1 MTYFSTDIAAQF
13 FLDDVPGASSPT
25 SRLRGILD
33 RTIARH
39 PLTALQ
45 KEFLQQ
51 HGYKSLL
58 QFALGELEIEE
69 FRIRAQGER
78 NGRLKAKLK
87 AKSATREKESIEHA
101 RNPEVA
107 NRKAA
112 SLSVERD
119 RELDRNEKL
128 RESFDR
134 FGLEII
140 DSKDVGRVDRI
151 LQAVIRGRP
160 IEKEDILWLGS
171 DGHHYWTNELRKVH
185 HENMARKFG
194 DEWKQTGDV
203 WKAIN
208 ACSNYRK
215 AELSL
220 EGLSIA
226 KEALT
231 RAAKN
236 KKSRSALLTTGGG
249 AHRDLRNFEDS
260 VRFGAEAHALTP
272 EDFRPCTLLGAV
284 HIEMGAYATGAEW
297 YEEAEARGA
306 SRNLIDRELQ
316 SILNAAPPEERSK
329 IKKALKALDASRYSR
344 L

>member
-1 MTYFSTDIAAQF
+1 VSYFNTDIAAQF

-33 RTIARH
+33 QTISRH

-51 HGYKSLL
+51 HGYTSLL
-58 QFALGELEIEE
+58 QFALGELKTEE
-69 FRIRAQGER
+69 FRIQAQGER
-78 NGRLKAKLK
+78 NDRLKAKLK
-87 AKSATREKESIEHA
+87 AKAALREKKRIEHV
-101 RNPEVA
+101 RNPEVT
-107 NRKAA
+107 NRDAA
-112 SLSVERD
+112 FHSVERD
-119 RELDRNEKL
+119 RELDPNKKMQEA
-128 RESFDR
+128 FDR
-134 FGLEII
+134 FGLANIG
-140 DSKDVGRVDRI
+140 SKDLGRLDRI
-151 LQAVIRGRP
+151 LQAVMRGRA
-160 IEKEDILWLGS
+160 IKKEDILWLGS
-171 DGHHYWTNELRKVH
+171 DGHEYWTNELRKVH
-185 HENMARKFG
+185 HKNMAEKLRG
-194 DEWKQTGDV
+194 EWKQTGNI

-226 KEALT
+226 KEALS

-236 KKSRSALLTTGGG
+236 KKSRSALLTTAGG
-249 AHRDLRNFEDS
+249 AHRDLRNFADC
-260 VRFGAEAHALTP
+260 VRLGTEAHALTP
-272 EDFRPCTLLGAV
+272 EDFRPCTLLGAIHV
-284 HIEMGAYATGAEW
+284 EMSAYNIGAEW
-297 YEEAEARGA
+297 YEKAEARGA

-329 IKKALKALDASRYSR
+329 IKKAMKALDASRYSR